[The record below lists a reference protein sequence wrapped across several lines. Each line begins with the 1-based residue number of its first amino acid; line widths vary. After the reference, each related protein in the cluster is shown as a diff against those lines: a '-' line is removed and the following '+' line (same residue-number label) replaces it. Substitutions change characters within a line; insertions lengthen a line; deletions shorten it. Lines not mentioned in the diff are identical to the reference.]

1 MLTRWNSSFVLLL
14 LAVLV
19 AGTSLSACGTGDG
32 EAGGDADSTATTT
45 EGGEGADEA
54 ATEESKP
61 QRAERAV
68 TVTAS
73 TVESGD
79 LVVPVNAEG
88 RIRARRNTELQFE
101 LAGRIAR
108 IRVEEGQRVR
118 RGQIL
123 ASLDN
128 REYEVALEEAHS
140 NYLQA
145 LGKIAVEED
154 ELDGADPSVQKEFE
168 DLFAELDRMERA
180 GTITREERR
189 RRELALGVRAV
200 KDGAY
205 RTELL
210 EVRSGLAAARAEE
223 ARAELNLEKTVLRAP
238 FDGVVSGL
246 ILATGERVQVGD
258 LLCSVVDDVDLEAEI
273 GVLESDLASLEVGG
287 RALLDLPALHQI
299 IPAIIAVISPEV
311 DTESRTCQ
319 VLLRIRSEDGRVKPG
334 MFVRASL
341 AGEIHRD
348 KLIVP
353 RIAILTRSQRPM
365 LFKIEEGRSRWVY
378 VELGAQN
385 EYAVEIKRIV
395 QGGPLEPGTQVVT
408 GNHLTLT
415 HDAKVKVRK
424 VEPIK
429 DPWSESESGP
439 ETS

>member
-1 MLTRWNSSFVLLL
+1 MLTRWNSFFV
-14 LAVLV
+14 VLV
-19 AGTSLSACGTGDG
+19 MAVFVAGAGLSACGSGDG
-32 EAGGDADSTATTT
+32 DSGGDADSTATTT
-45 EGGEGADEA
+45 EEGEGADEA
-54 ATEESKP
+54 ATEETKP

-123 ASLDN
+123 ASLDD

-154 ELDGADPSVQKEFE
+154 KLDGADPAVQKEFE
-168 DLFAELDRMERA
+168 DLFAELDRLERA

-189 RRELALGVRAV
+189 SRALALGVRAV

-273 GVLESDLASLEVGG
+273 GVLESDLSSVEVGG
-287 RALLDLPALHQI
+287 RALLDLPALHQV
-299 IPAIIAVISPEV
+299 IPATIAVISPEV

-341 AGEIHRD
+341 AGEIHRN

-385 EYAVEIKRIV
+385 EYAVEIKRVV

-439 ETS
+439 GTS

>member
-1 MLTRWNSSFVLLL
+1 MSSPWFAPSRILLFAL
-14 LAVLV
+14 ILGSAGLA
-19 AGTSLSACGTGDG
+19 ACGGK
-32 EAGGDADSTATTT
+32 GGSGGTDADSTATA
-45 EGGEGADEA
+45 EAAADDESADEGSSA
-54 ATEESKP
+54 RE
-61 QRAERAV
+61 ERAV
-68 TVTAS
+68 SVTVSTA
-73 TVESGD
+73 ERRD

-88 RIRARRNTELQFE
+88 RIRARRDTELRFE

-108 IRVEEGQRVR
+108 IRVDEGERVK

-145 LGKIAVEED
+145 LGKIAVEEERLGGDNTESRANVD
-154 ELDGADPSVQKEFE
+154 E
-168 DLFAELDRMERA
+168 LFAELDRLEKQ
-180 GTITREERR
+180 GKITREERR
-189 RRELALGVRAV
+189 TRELELGVQAV

-210 EVRSGLAAARAEE
+210 EVRSGLASARAAE

-238 FDGVVSGL
+238 FDGVVGGL
-246 ILATGERVQVGD
+246 EVDPGERVQMGD
-258 LLCSVVDDVDLEAEI
+258 LFCNIVDDIDLEAEI
-273 GVLESDLASLEVGG
+273 GVLESDLAALRVGG
-287 RALLDLPALHQI
+287 RALLDIPALRET
-299 IPAIIAVISPEV
+299 IPATIAVISSNV
-311 DTESRTCQ
+311 DTQSRTCQ

-341 AGEIHRD
+341 AGQIHRD
-348 KLIVP
+348 RLIVP
-353 RIAILTRSQRPM
+353 REAILTRSQRPM
-365 LFKIEEGRSRWVY
+365 LFKVEGDRSRWVY

-385 EYAVEIKRIV
+385 EYAVEIARVV

-415 HDAKVKVRK
+415 HDAKIKVTK

-429 DPWSESESGP
+429 DPWSESEAESP
-439 ETS
+439 TS